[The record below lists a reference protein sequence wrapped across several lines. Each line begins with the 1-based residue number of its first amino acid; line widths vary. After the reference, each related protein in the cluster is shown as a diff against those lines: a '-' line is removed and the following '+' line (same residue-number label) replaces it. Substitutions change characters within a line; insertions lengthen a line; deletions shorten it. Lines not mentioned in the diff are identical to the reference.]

1 MTVRDSRI
9 PSFDAE
15 KKKKALPSQQRGPAA
30 AELAFAGAGAR
41 GCDRSVD
48 RRRPKVSAAEE
59 AATDAESGGSPV
71 EVESPRSLAGKWMRR
86 AEKELARLHSQ
97 VLRIREEDLHL
108 GEDIGEGLS
117 AKDKVS
123 SSSSSGGAAVAV
135 AVAASRADVVVFS
148 RPNLPCSPLS
158 GKVNPIQSLS

>member
-30 AELAFAGAGAR
+30 ELAFPGAGAGAR

-48 RRRPKVSAAEE
+48 RRRPKASAAEE

-135 AVAASRADVVVFS
+135 AASRADVVVFS

>member
-48 RRRPKVSAAEE
+48 RRRPKASAA
-59 AATDAESGGSPV
+59 DAESGGSPV